1 MSTANPPIL
10 ETEQRRQE
18 NQPVKYV
25 VCDNCKCG
33 LTIPMNGE
41 PGGQVFK
48 MSTEAVEMR
57 DYRERVTKELAR
69 KDEEITA
76 KNSEIVA
83 LQNRIRELEPK
94 EPPKAKRL
102 FQW

>member
-1 MSTANPPIL
+1 LAENQPPIL
-10 ETEQRRQE
+10 RTEHQQAETPR
-18 NQPVKYV
+18 YV

-33 LTIPMNGE
+33 LTIPANGE

-48 MSTEAVEMR
+48 MSSEAVEQR
-57 DYRERVTKELAR
+57 DYREKTQKEIQR

-76 KNSEIVA
+76 LNSRIVE
-83 LQNRIRELEPK
+83 LQGRVRELEPK
-94 EPPKAKRL
+94 QTERKRL

>member
-1 MSTANPPIL
+1 MTTGNPPIL
-10 ETEQRRQE
+10 DTEQQRQQRE
-18 NQPVKYV
+18 TPKYV

-33 LTIPMNGE
+33 LTIPANGE

-48 MSTEAVEMR
+48 MSTEAIEMR
-57 DYRERVTKELAR
+57 DYRERTQKELAR

-83 LQNRIRELEPK
+83 LQSRIRELEPK